1 MKTVPVVRVVSL
13 CTGSSR
19 NAARSER
26 APTTQTREFPADG
39 VRKPRLTARELE
51 VLALLCEGLSN
62 KLICRR
68 LNICTGTVK
77 CHVASILD
85 TLGVSSRLQAVVAAH
100 RLGLVGETGGGA
112 ERPAEHPSQSISNIP
127 PTPLVRLVAECMNVA
142 A

>member
-1 MKTVPVVRVVSL
+1 MKTTAVVRIVSL
-13 CTGSSR
+13 CTGPSR
-19 NAARSER
+19 TTAGVKR
-26 APTTQTREFPADG
+26 APVAKTREFPADG

-85 TLGVSSRLQAVVAAH
+85 TLGVASRLQAVVAAH
-100 RLGLVGETGGGA
+100 RLGLIAEAPALEREDEASRDVAVLPTSRGA
-112 ERPAEHPSQSISNIP
+112 E
-127 PTPLVRLVAECMNVA
+127 LVASLISA
-142 A
+142 AA